1 MILPM
6 NIIELSPVSEALR
19 FFAGW
24 RRELTKIFRPDEELM
39 VDAAEQ
45 IVVEIADQHREIE
58 ASAHK
63 AETYDR
69 EALARIKEAQSP
81 DSEGGSAITV
91 NEARRFIPFVTKSAE
106 LDHDIGGKAK
116 VEAV

>member
-1 MILPM
+1 M

-24 RRELTKIFRPDEELM
+24 RRELTKLFRPDEELM

-45 IVVEIADQHREIE
+45 IVVEIAQQHREIE

-63 AETYDR
+63 AETYDL
-69 EALARIKEAQSP
+69 EALKRIKEAQAP
-81 DSEGGSAITV
+81 DSDGGNMITPT
-91 NEARRFIPFVTKSAE
+91 EARGFVSFVAKSAE

>member
-1 MILPM
+1 M
-6 NIIELSPVSEALR
+6 NILTMNPLTELMR
-19 FFAGW
+19 CFRGR
-24 RRELTKIFRPDEELM
+24 RREIQFPQHIDEEICL
-39 VDAAEQ
+39 DAYEQ
-45 IVVEIADQHREIE
+45 IGGEAIDLSREIE

-81 DSEGGSAITV
+81 DSEGGSAITM